1 MADIINN
8 ADENFVFAEWLE
20 LLQKYRD
27 DMEKELETVRLHKKE
42 VQDIRQ
48 EIYDRYENGYFLRD
62 DKRIVIS
69 APEIIIGNV
78 DKSGRLLDDGLSTV
92 VIRSGGIDIQ
102 GVGDVGYI
110 RNKATFIEQRAVDSG
125 SDGLEEVVHDN
136 ASVMTQA
143 RSILLDSNDSTEVY
157 TRDISQK
164 KMLTGIAIH
173 TDTVLDI
180 DASVSRY
187 EWTKAIEDKVKVL
200 NDNLSTL
207 KKGVDEKLDEIKG
220 LFDEMEKDLEEDQK
234 LLSSEIMSS
243 TSIGALE
250 SYGQQLEDRSIKL
263 SRSIDSFL
271 VSVSLYAEKYRQQKA
286 LTEAKMTKSE
296 DEFKNNVTGASIS
309 INAEQINISNTD
321 GDNVVRENDGTYLR
335 MLSKNI
341 FVGAVNGKNENHE
354 KGKIALRG
362 DSILVE
368 TNDRKKNGD
377 DLDMPTTGKVEIN
390 SKEILV
396 SSLDYEQKKDQE
408 RTEKN
413 LTEEGNIRIRAKK
426 INVDGTDLEGTAA
439 GELTMNSGKI
449 SVVSAEV
456 DKESREIKEIH
467 KGGTLELATET
478 VTIGKDAAEK
488 ILSEKI
494 EAKTNTEL
502 KLIQGDKA
510 TLTVSGNKLT
520 VEDDGTNFSKGELTV
535 DVESKFNKK
544 MTATTIEANDVTGK
558 KVTVNNCLKAPSLTA
573 QG

>member
-1 MADIINN
+1 MADTINSTGS
-8 ADENFVFAEWLE
+8 EFVFSDWLE
-20 LLQKYRD
+20 LFQKYRD

-42 VQDIRQ
+42 VQNIRQ

-78 DKSGRLLDDGLSTV
+78 NKSGQLLDDGLSTV

-125 SDGLEEVVHDN
+125 CDGLEEVVHDN

-164 KMLTGIAIH
+164 KMTTGIAIH

-180 DASVSRY
+180 DASVSRH

-207 KKGVDEKLDEIKG
+207 KKEVDEKLDEIKG
-220 LFDEMEKDLEEDQK
+220 LFDEMEKDLEGDQE

-243 TSIGALE
+243 TNIGALE
-250 SYGQQLEDRSIKL
+250 SYGQQLADRSIGL
-263 SRSIDSFL
+263 SRCIDDFF
-271 VSVSLYAEKYRQQKA
+271 VSVSLYAEQYRQQKA

-296 DEFKNNVTGASIS
+296 DEFKNNVTGAGIS
-309 INAEQINISNTD
+309 INAEQIDITNTD
-321 GDNVVRENDGTYLR
+321 GDHAVRENDGTYLR
-335 MLSKNI
+335 IMSKNI

-354 KGKIALRG
+354 KGTIALRG
-362 DSILVE
+362 ESILVE

-426 INVDGTDLEGTAA
+426 INVDGTDLEGTAV

>member
-1 MADIINN
+1 MADVTGNT
-8 ADENFVFAEWLE
+8 DFVFKDWLN
-20 LLQKYRD
+20 LLQSYHD
-27 DMEKELETVRLHKKE
+27 DMEKDLETVRKHKKE
-42 VQDIRQ
+42 IQEIRQ
-48 EIYDRYENGYFLRD
+48 ELYNRLDSGYFLRD
-62 DKRIVIS
+62 DKRIIIS

-78 DKSGRLLDDGLSTV
+78 DKSGQLQDSRSNV
-92 VIRSGGIDIQ
+92 VIRSNEIVLH
-102 GVGDVGYI
+102 GVGEAGYI
-110 RNKATFIEQRAVDSG
+110 RNEATNIVQRAVDRG
-125 SDGLEEVVHDN
+125 CDGLEEVVHGN

-143 RSILLDSNDSTEVY
+143 RNILLDSNNSEDVY
-157 TRDISQK
+157 IRDIDK
-164 KMLTGIAIH
+164 KMGKGITIH
-173 TDTVLDI
+173 TDSELTI
-180 DASVSRY
+180 DASVSHT
-187 EWTKAIEDKVKVL
+187 EWTKDIDDRINTFDEPMGQLKDTL
-200 NDNLSTL
+200 NSTL
-207 KKGVDEKLDEIKG
+207 TSIKNTI
-220 LFDEMEKDLEEDQK
+220 EQMEDTLKEDGDLLENDVVA
-234 LLSSEIMSS
+234 S
-243 TSIGALE
+243 TSIGALDTLQLRFSSE
-250 SYGQQLEDRSIKL
+250 SKSFYEAVDVFLGALSQYTELFRKKNALKDRK
-263 SRSIDSFL
+263 
-271 VSVSLYAEKYRQQKA
+271 
-286 LTEAKMTKSE
+286 KSE
-296 DEFKNNVTGASIS
+296 TLEAFKKASTGAKIS
-309 INAEQINISNTD
+309 INAEKIELTNRD
-321 GDNVVRENDGTYLR
+321 GDCLVRENDDTYLQ
-335 MLSKNI
+335 MTSKNI
-341 FVGAVNGKNENHE
+341 FIGSVNDKEENHE

-377 DLDMPTTGKVEIN
+377 NFDMSTTGKVEIN

-426 INVDGTDLEGTAA
+426 INVDGTDLEGKAA

-456 DKESREIKEIH
+456 DKESLEIKEIH

-558 KVTVNNCLKAPSLTA
+558 EVTVNNCLKAPSLTA

>member
-1 MADIINN
+1 MADTINSTGS
-8 ADENFVFAEWLE
+8 EFVFSDWLE
-20 LLQKYRD
+20 LFQKYRD

-42 VQDIRQ
+42 VQNIRQ

-78 DKSGRLLDDGLSTV
+78 NKSGQLLDSTSTV
-92 VIRSGGIDIQ
+92 VIRSSGIDIQ
-102 GVGDVGYI
+102 GVGDGGYI

-125 SDGLEEVVHDN
+125 CDGLEEVVHDN

-164 KMLTGIAIH
+164 KMTTGIAIH

-180 DASVSRY
+180 DASVSRH

-207 KKGVDEKLDEIKG
+207 KKEVDEKLDEIKG
-220 LFDEMEKDLEEDQK
+220 LFDEMEKDLEGDQE

-243 TSIGALE
+243 TNIGALE
-250 SYGQQLEDRSIKL
+250 SYGQQLADRSIGL
-263 SRSIDSFL
+263 SRCIDDFF
-271 VSVSLYAEKYRQQKA
+271 VSVSLYAEQYRQQKA

-296 DEFKNNVTGASIS
+296 DEFKNNVTGAGIS
-309 INAEQINISNTD
+309 INAEQIDITNTD
-321 GDNVVRENDGTYLR
+321 GDHAVRENDGTYLR
-335 MLSKNI
+335 IMSKNI

-377 DLDMPTTGKVEIN
+377 NFDMPTTGKVEIN

-426 INVDGTDLEGTAA
+426 INVDGTDLEGKAA

>member
-1 MADIINN
+1 MADTINSTGS
-8 ADENFVFAEWLE
+8 EFVFSDWLE
-20 LLQKYRD
+20 LFQKYRD

-42 VQDIRQ
+42 VQNIRQ

-78 DKSGRLLDDGLSTV
+78 NKSGQLLDSTSTV
-92 VIRSGGIDIQ
+92 VIRSSGIDIQ
-102 GVGDVGYI
+102 GVGDGGYI

-125 SDGLEEVVHDN
+125 CDGLEEVVHDN

-164 KMLTGIAIH
+164 KMTTGIAIH

-180 DASVSRY
+180 DASVSRH

-207 KKGVDEKLDEIKG
+207 KKDVDEKLDEIKG
-220 LFDEMEKDLEEDQK
+220 LFDEMEKDLEGDQE

-243 TSIGALE
+243 TNIGALE
-250 SYGQQLEDRSIKL
+250 SYGQQLADRSIGL
-263 SRSIDSFL
+263 SRCIDDFF
-271 VSVSLYAEKYRQQKA
+271 VSVSLYAEQYRQQKA

-296 DEFKNNVTGASIS
+296 DEFKNNVTGAGIS
-309 INAEQINISNTD
+309 INAEQIDITNTD
-321 GDNVVRENDGTYLR
+321 GDHAVRENDGTYLR
-335 MLSKNI
+335 IMSKNI

-354 KGKIALRG
+354 KGTIALRG
-362 DSILVE
+362 ESILVE

>member
-1 MADIINN
+1 MADVTGNT
-8 ADENFVFAEWLE
+8 DFVFKDWLN
-20 LLQKYRD
+20 LLQSYHD
-27 DMEKELETVRLHKKE
+27 DMEKDLETVRKHKKE
-42 VQDIRQ
+42 IQEIRQ
-48 EIYDRYENGYFLRD
+48 ELYNRLDSGYFLRD
-62 DKRIVIS
+62 DKRIIIS

-78 DKSGRLLDDGLSTV
+78 DKSGQLQDSRSNV
-92 VIRSGGIDIQ
+92 VIRSNEIVLH
-102 GVGDVGYI
+102 GVGEAGYI
-110 RNKATFIEQRAVDSG
+110 RNEATNIVQRAVDRG
-125 SDGLEEVVHDN
+125 CDGLEEVVHGN

-143 RSILLDSNDSTEVY
+143 RNILLDSNNSEDVY
-157 TRDISQK
+157 IRDIDK
-164 KMLTGIAIH
+164 KMGKGITIH
-173 TDTVLDI
+173 TDSELTI
-180 DASVSRY
+180 DASVSHT
-187 EWTKAIEDKVKVL
+187 EWTKDIDDRINTFDEPMGQLKDTL
-200 NDNLSTL
+200 NSTL
-207 KKGVDEKLDEIKG
+207 TSIKNTI
-220 LFDEMEKDLEEDQK
+220 EQMEDTLKEDGDLLENDVVA
-234 LLSSEIMSS
+234 S
-243 TSIGALE
+243 TSIGALDTLQLRFSSE
-250 SYGQQLEDRSIKL
+250 SKSFYEAVDVFLGALSQYTELFRKKNALKDRK
-263 SRSIDSFL
+263 
-271 VSVSLYAEKYRQQKA
+271 
-286 LTEAKMTKSE
+286 KSE
-296 DEFKNNVTGASIS
+296 TLEAFKKASTGAKIS
-309 INAEQINISNTD
+309 INAEKIELTNRD
-321 GDNVVRENDGTYLR
+321 GDCLVRENDDTYLQ
-335 MLSKNI
+335 MTSKNI
-341 FVGAVNGKNENHE
+341 FIGSVNDKEENHE

-377 DLDMPTTGKVEIN
+377 NFDMSTTGKVEIN

-396 SSLDYEQKKDQE
+396 
-408 RTEKN
+408 
-413 LTEEGNIRIRAKK
+413 IRAKK

>member
-1 MADIINN
+1 MADTINSTGS
-8 ADENFVFAEWLE
+8 EFVFSDWLE
-20 LLQKYRD
+20 LFQKYRD

-42 VQDIRQ
+42 VQNIRQ

-78 DKSGRLLDDGLSTV
+78 NKSGQLLDSTSTV
-92 VIRSGGIDIQ
+92 VIRSSGIDIQ

-125 SDGLEEVVHDN
+125 CDGLEEVVHDN

-164 KMLTGIAIH
+164 KMTTGIAIH

-180 DASVSRY
+180 DASVSRH

-207 KKGVDEKLDEIKG
+207 KKEVDEKLDEIKG
-220 LFDEMEKDLEEDQK
+220 LFDEMEKDLEGDQE

-243 TSIGALE
+243 TNIGALE
-250 SYGQQLEDRSIKL
+250 SYGQQLADRSIGL
-263 SRSIDSFL
+263 SRCIDDFF
-271 VSVSLYAEKYRQQKA
+271 VSVSLYAEQYRQQKA

-296 DEFKNNVTGASIS
+296 DEFKNNVTGAGIS
-309 INAEQINISNTD
+309 INAEQIDITNTD
-321 GDNVVRENDGTYLR
+321 GDHAVRENDGTYLR
-335 MLSKNI
+335 IMSKNI

-354 KGKIALRG
+354 KGTIALRG
-362 DSILVE
+362 ESILVE